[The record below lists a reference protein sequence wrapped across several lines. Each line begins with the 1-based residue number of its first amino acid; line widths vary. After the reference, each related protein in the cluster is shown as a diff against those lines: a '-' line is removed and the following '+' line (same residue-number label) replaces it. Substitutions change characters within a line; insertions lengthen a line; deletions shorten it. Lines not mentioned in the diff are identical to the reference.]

1 MSSIVNL
8 RTGLGPVLSL
18 FGAKDRWTSPLLKAR
33 TVPTLV
39 STIDS
44 PLSKSVSSSLSH
56 VQVEWATLK
65 DGVQPAR
72 VSARSTSTDD
82 DG

>member
-33 TVPTLV
+33 TVPTLFAPTYVYTNETTKLTTEV
-39 STIDS
+39 SIS
-44 PLSKSVSSSLSH
+44 NCIALKSLFRR
-56 VQVEWATLK
+56 L
-65 DGVQPAR
+65 R
-72 VSARSTSTDD
+72 R
-82 DG
+82 

>member
-18 FGAKDRWTSPLLKAR
+18 FGSKDRWTSPLIKAR

-39 STIDS
+39 IG
-44 PLSKSVSSSLSH
+44 
-56 VQVEWATLK
+56 TLGLIF
-65 DGVQPAR
+65 D
-72 VSARSTSTDD
+72 
-82 DG
+82 

>member
-18 FGAKDRWTSPLLKAR
+18 FGAKDRWTSPLIKAR

-39 STIDS
+39 STF
-44 PLSKSVSSSLSH
+44 SLSRSIS
-56 VQVEWATLK
+56 
-65 DGVQPAR
+65 GPPAWYSKR
-72 VSARSTSTDD
+72 IDRRLH
-82 DG
+82 

>member
-18 FGAKDRWTSPLLKAR
+18 FEVKDRWTSPLIKAR

-39 STIDS
+39 VSTAFLYPPIETPNS
-44 PLSKSVSSSLSH
+44 TFSAQP
-56 VQVEWATLK
+56 TT
-65 DGVQPAR
+65 QPAKN
-72 VSARSTSTDD
+72 SHLQQFQQTKH
-82 DG
+82 